1 MSLIQT
7 KERKDQR
14 RKEMMKESVND
25 LWAGSAQFHDYQVG
39 THRPTPWEREKNRK
53 MGLKTKQ

>member
-39 THRPTPWEREKNRK
+39 THRPTPWEREKGK
-53 MGLKTKQ
+53 G

>member
-25 LWAGSAQFHDYQVG
+25 LWAGSAQFHDYQG
-39 THRPTPWEREKNRK
+39 ERKEQEDGPKN
-53 MGLKTKQ
+53 KTVAMT